1 MSTLRTTTAMALM
14 TGAALTASASASAQV
29 YKCPDASGR
38 TVIQQ
43 IPCAGGEKMKVP
55 STGATNADVADTRSK
70 AIALCEAALRSA
82 PAWKDR
88 DSVRISRL
96 SRVGFTTV
104 QMHGTTLAVVQYV
117 AAVDAKNSY
126 GAYGGD
132 KPAYCYLNGTESKVL
147 DVKVF

>member
-43 IPCAGGEKMKVP
+43 MPCTGGEKMKVP
-55 STGATNADVADTRSK
+55 STGATNADVADARGK
-70 AIALCEAALRSA
+70 AAGLCEAALRSA

-88 DSVRISRL
+88 DSVRISRV

-117 AAVDAKNSY
+117 AAQPSGQRAHL
-126 GAYGGD
+126 AAHRGG
-132 KPAYCYLNGTESKVL
+132 PLGGLPRRLRPSHARQ
-147 DVKVF
+147 